1 LRVAVR
7 MQPHHTERL
16 SGRAMPRAQ
25 YKRVK
30 EYMADPR
37 FTVRELRAV
46 SLAGSGLLKWV
57 LAMVNYFAVA
67 KGVEPKRRKVAD
79 AELSLR
85 AAQKELAK
93 IKARPA
99 PGPCHGT
106 APAHCSDSMLDV
118 AAACMSHAANEAHA
132 SCVACWMAS
141 VAC

>member
-1 LRVAVR
+1 MFRSASRASHVVGCLS
-7 MQPHHTERL
+7 PHAAPLTEL
-16 SGRAMPRAQ
+16 LTGRAVPRAQ

-99 PGPCHGT
+99 LHAMALAFQMRIT
-106 APAHCSDSMLDV
+106 AIPARHCSRTWIY
-118 AAACMSHAANEAHA
+118 C
-132 SCVACWMAS
+132 
-141 VAC
+141 